1 MIEAT
6 IAMPVYKADK
16 IAFLAM
22 ESLCNQKTSIK
33 WELIIAEEIHSQQL
47 GVDFFEA
54 YAERLK
60 DAGCESIKYLEYK
73 EWISL
78 PKKWK
83 DIGEHADPD
92 SKVFLLQAID
102 CYSAADRIAEAFNCI
117 VNRDFDWLDYQNGFF
132 YNLVTGQMIQYAA
145 TARTNLDM
153 AFKTKYAKRIPDSA
167 LRKGI
172 DGFLFTH
179 VSQKAKFFK
188 QLSISKPAKLDSFD
202 TDGENNISIKR
213 TSFYSNVRH
222 PFIKT
227 AIRLEDLDIADN
239 IKNRLLEFRTR

>member
-22 ESLCNQKTSIK
+22 ESLCNQKTSIN
-33 WELIIAEEIHSQQL
+33 WELIVAEEIHSQQL
-47 GVDFFEA
+47 GIDFIEQ

-83 DIGEHADPD
+83 DIGEHADPN
-92 SKVFLLQAID
+92 SKVFLLQAVD
-102 CYSAADRIAEAFNCI
+102 CYSAADRIEEAFDCI
-117 VNRDFDWLDYQNGFF
+117 VNRNFDWLDYQNGFF
-132 YNLVTGQMIQYAA
+132 YNLATGQMIQYSAK
-145 TARTNLDM
+145 ARTNLDM
-153 AFKTKYAKRIPDSA
+153 AFKTKYARTIPDSA

-172 DGFLFTH
+172 DGFLFSH
-179 VSQKAKFFK
+179 VTKQAKIVK
-188 QLSISKPAKLDSFD
+188 RLLISKPAKMDSFD
-202 TDGENNISIKR
+202 TDGENNISIGR
-213 TSFYSNVRH
+213 TSFYSNIRH
-222 PFIKT
+222 PFIRT
-227 AIRLEDLDIADN
+227 SIRLEDLDITDN
-239 IKNRLLEFRTR
+239 IKDKLLELRTR

>member
-6 IAMPVYKADK
+6 IAMPVYNADK

-33 WELIIAEEIHSQQL
+33 WELIVAEEIHSQQL
-47 GVDFFEA
+47 GIEFIGQ

-60 DAGCESIKYLEYK
+60 DAGCEVIKYLQYK

-83 DIGEHADPD
+83 DIGQHADSD
-92 SKVFLLQAID
+92 SKVFLLQAAD
-102 CYSAADRIAEAFNCI
+102 CYSAADRIEEAFNCI
-117 VNRDFDWLDYQNGFF
+117 VNQNFDWLDYQNGFF
-132 YNLVTGQMIQYAA
+132 YNLATGQMIQYSAQSI
-145 TARTNLDM
+145 TNLDM
-153 AFKTKYAKRIPDSA
+153 AFKTKFARTIPDSA

-172 DGFLFTH
+172 DGFLFIH
-179 VSQKAKFFK
+179 VSKQAKIVK
-188 QLSISKPAKLDSFD
+188 KLSISKPAKLDSFD

-213 TSFYSNVRH
+213 TSFYSNIRH
-222 PFIKT
+222 PFIRT
-227 AIRLEDLDIADN
+227 SIRLEDLDVNDN
-239 IKNRLLEFRTR
+239 IKDKLNGFRTK

>member
-6 IAMPVYKADK
+6 IAMPAFKADK

-33 WELIIAEEIHSQQL
+33 WELIIAEEKHSQQL
-47 GVDFFEA
+47 GIDFIGK

-60 DAGCESIKYLEYK
+60 DAGCESIKYLEYQQ
-73 EWISL
+73 WISL

-92 SKVFLLQAID
+92 SKVFLLQAVD
-102 CYSAADRIAEAFNCI
+102 CYSAADRIEEAFDCI
-117 VNRDFDWLDYQNGFF
+117 VNKNFDWIDYENGLF
-132 YNLVTGQMIQYAA
+132 YNLETGQMIQYSAK
-145 TARTNLDM
+145 ARTNLDM
-153 AFKTKYAKRIPDSA
+153 AFKTKYARRIPNSA

-172 DGFLFTH
+172 DSFLFGH
-179 VSQKAKFFK
+179 VTQKAKSFTR
-188 QLSISKPAKLDSFD
+188 LLISKPAKLDSFD

-213 TSFYSNVRH
+213 TSFYSNIRP
-222 PFIKT
+222 PFIRT
-227 AIRLEDLDIADN
+227 TIRLEDLDITND
-239 IKNRLLEFRTR
+239 IKDKLLNLRTR

>member
-6 IAMPVYKADK
+6 VAMPVYKADK

-47 GVDFFEA
+47 GIEFIA
-54 YAERLK
+54 QYAERLK
-60 DAGCESIKYLEYK
+60 DAGCEVIKYLQYK

-83 DIGEHADPD
+83 DIGQHADKD
-92 SKVFLLQAID
+92 SKVFLLQAVD

-117 VNRDFDWLDYQNGFF
+117 VNRNFDWLDYQNGFF
-132 YNLVTGQMIQYAA
+132 YNLVTGQMIQYSAQS
-145 TARTNLDM
+145 RTNLDM
-153 AFKTKYAKRIPDSA
+153 AFKTKYARTIPDSA

-179 VSQKAKFFK
+179 VSKQAKIVK
-188 QLSISKPAKLDSFD
+188 QLSISKPAKMDSFD

-213 TSFYSNVRH
+213 TSFYSNIRH
-222 PFIKT
+222 PFIRT
-227 AIRLEDLDIADN
+227 SIRLEDLDIADN
-239 IKNRLLEFRTR
+239 IKDKLLNLRTR